1 MSHEI
6 YIFGSVARG
15 EVSITSDV
23 DVLVIPM
30 QGERIDYPTSWSVY
44 SPEIIESYYRDGRL
58 FAWHLYLE
66 AQRIFPL
73 EGVSYLDRLGAPA
86 QYTSTQSDISDLEY
100 LLTESL
106 NEIRTGT
113 NSPIYELG
121 IAYTAIRDIAMSA
134 SWFLM
139 EKPNFSRYTPYLLPI
154 ACPLPIDAYRGAMV
168 ARHQATRGIVYPF
181 DSDAVASMLLSSP
194 ILEWVNNLRRALW
207 PTHS

>member
-6 YIFGSVARG
+6 YIFGSAVRG
-15 EVSITSDV
+15 EVSSTSDI

-30 QGERIDYPTSWSVY
+30 QGGRTDYPASWSVY

-73 EGVSYLDRLGAPA
+73 EGISYLERLGAPA
-86 QYTSTQSDISDLEY
+86 QYTTAQSDIFDLEY
-100 LLTESL
+100 MLTESL

-113 NSPIYELG
+113 NSLIYELG

-134 SWFLM
+134 SWFLL
-139 EKPNFSRYTPYLLPI
+139 EKPSFSRYTPYLLTN

-168 ARHQATRGIVYPF
+168 ARHQATRGTVHPF

-194 ILEWVNNLRRALW
+194 ILEWVNNLRRAIW